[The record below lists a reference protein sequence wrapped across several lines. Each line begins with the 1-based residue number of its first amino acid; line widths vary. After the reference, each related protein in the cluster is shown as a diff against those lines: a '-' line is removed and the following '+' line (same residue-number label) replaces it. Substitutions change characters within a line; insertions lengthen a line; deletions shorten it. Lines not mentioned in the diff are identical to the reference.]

1 MIKRVSYLIPLLPTL
16 KAYPNV
22 FGRKPIQELPPR
34 TRAMAQFNRC
44 SSTVLLIT
52 FLFGVLLVAY
62 SDGASTTGSVAAR
75 HPYHEQQQPIHK
87 VRGDK
92 RPFLTKRRLHRRRI
106 LKGGSSHDSTGAYSE
121 DKMSSGNSK
130 MSGKGGSSSSD
141 KKSSKSN
148 KGGKTSKS
156 KRASNKSGK
165 QSGNIFDHSSDG
177 QAMEMQEVQVQCG
190 TDESPFLTTF
200 VASIRLHEPKHTRK
214 STKSS
219 KGSKRTNKSTK
230 GSTTQ
235 KSTAQ
240 KESVQKGSAK
250 SSPKDSVDHNG
261 DDDQEGD
268 DDAAVA
274 PMDDLTRIEQ
284 RILEQTFREVYN
296 NWTFENCDGFF
307 RTVYTV
313 SMTMV
318 ERDEAG
324 EDYAVTLENMYRDG
338 GDEVTVRVVNGTM
351 PDIPDNTNDDNDF
364 NTNEDEDGGDMGEAR
379 WLQTIFNNS
388 NANHSAPTK
397 EVANLAR
404 DGPAPYDQTIS
415 GGDDLP
421 IYYVSLAATCR
432 NCEVTDE
439 VNFPLLMIPESERRH
454 RTLQAANIAR
464 EEEEEGEICTCS
476 LPVEDNEVE
485 ISRRRLDGH
494 DLFVPQPMGPTPE
507 QYIQAMNSAIQNIQR
522 TEGQLLRI
530 EGIEDLIEP
539 DYFNGEN
546 PEREIGPTNAPTVS
560 AMPSVSSAPSTAP
573 TISAAPTASAMPSSE
588 APIPTPAPTTK
599 PLSRPPSD
607 RPTIPPIT
615 LAPTEVPAT
624 RSSVHGAWAL
634 TMTALLGFAVTGTLW
649 V

>member
-1 MIKRVSYLIPLLPTL
+1 MT
-16 KAYPNV
+16 
-22 FGRKPIQELPPR
+22 
-34 TRAMAQFNRC
+34 QFDRC
-44 SSTVLLIT
+44 SSTVLLLS
-52 FLFGVLLVAY
+52 FLLGVLVAFA
-62 SDGASTTGSVAAR
+62 DGASTTGSVAAR
-75 HPYHEQQQPIHK
+75 HPYHAHQQGIHK

-92 RPFLTKRRLHRRRI
+92 KQALLTKHKLNRRRI
-106 LKGGSSHDSTGAYSE
+106 LKGGFSDDSMGAYSD
-121 DKMSSGNSK
+121 DKMSSGSSDK
-130 MSGKGGSSSSD
+130 SGGKGAGKGGSSTSGD

-148 KGGKTSKS
+148 KSGKTSKS
-156 KRASNKSGK
+156 KSASKKSSK
-165 QSGNIFDHSSDG
+165 RSENIFDHTSDG

-200 VASIRLHEPKHTRK
+200 VASIRLHEQKQTRK
-214 STKSS
+214 SGKSS
-219 KGSKRTNKSTK
+219 KGTKTSNKSTK
-230 GSTTQ
+230 GSTSQ
-235 KSTAQ
+235 KSSAQ
-240 KESVQKGSAK
+240 KESAEKGSAK
-250 SSPKDSVDHNG
+250 SSLKNSADLDD
-261 DDDQEGD
+261 DDDQVD
-268 DDAAVA
+268 DDAMVV
-274 PMDDLTRIEQ
+274 PMDDLTRDEQ

-318 ERDEAG
+318 ERDEREA
-324 EDYAVTLENMYRDG
+324 YAVTLENIYRDG
-338 GDEVTVRVVNGTM
+338 GDVVTVRVVNGTLNM
-351 PDIPDNTNDDNDF
+351 DMTNNDNDDDNDF
-364 NTNEDEDGGDMGEAR
+364 DTHEDEDGGDMGEAR
-379 WLQTIFNNS
+379 WLETVFNNTT
-388 NANHSAPTK
+388 ANFSSVHSSPTK
-397 EVANLAR
+397 EMANLVR
-404 DGPAPYDQTIS
+404 DGPAPYDQTIF

-454 RTLQAANIAR
+454 RTLQAANITR
-464 EEEEEGEICTCS
+464 EQEEEAEICTCL

-494 DLFVPQPMGPTPE
+494 NLFVPQPMGPTPE
-507 QYIQAMNSAIQNIQR
+507 QYIQAMNSAIQEIQR

-546 PEREIGPTNAPTVS
+546 PEHEIGPTNAPTVS
-560 AMPSVSSAPSTAP
+560 AMPSVSSAPSMAP
-573 TISAAPTASAMPSSE
+573 TISAAPTVSAMPSSE
-588 APIPTPAPTTK
+588 PTISTPAPTTK

-624 RSSVHGAWAL
+624 RSSARAAWAL
-634 TMTALLGFAVTGTLW
+634 AVTTLLGLAVTGTLW